1 MLLLSQPQKFAGRE
15 QTDRV
20 CGALPL
26 SYWPAAR
33 TNRVLELVDQV
44 RFELTT
50 SRSIGEVTLS
60 FTTFSIQGL

>member
-1 MLLLSQPQKFAGRE
+1 M
-15 QTDRV
+15 
-20 CGALPL
+20 ALYPL

-33 TNRVLELVDQV
+33 TDCALELVDQV